1 MIKYSDNRN
10 FFRMMVNTNIEI
22 EISDADAGRKLD
34 AVCRDL
40 SATGMAVDSDE
51 PIEAGTSVVCR
62 LEGASPELPALKA
75 TATVVRCSQQ
85 EDGGSY
91 LLGIEIIEY
100 L

>member
-1 MIKYSDNRN
+1 MIRYSDNRN

-22 EISDADAGRKLD
+22 DIADADAGRKID

-40 SATGMAVDSDE
+40 SATGMAVETDE
-51 PIEAGTSVVCR
+51 PVEVGTSVVCK

-75 TATVVRCSQQ
+75 SATVVRCSQ
-85 EDGGSY
+85 EESGSY
-91 LLGIEIIEY
+91 LLGIEIIEH

>member
-1 MIKYSDNRN
+1 MIRYNDNRD

-22 EISDADAGRKLD
+22 DIADADAGRKID

-40 SATGMAVDSDE
+40 SATGMAVETDE
-51 PIEAGTSVVCR
+51 PVEVGTSVICK

-75 TATVVRCSQQ
+75 SATVVRCSQ
-85 EDGGSY
+85 EESGSY
-91 LLGIEIIEY
+91 LLGVEIIEH

>member
-1 MIKYSDNRN
+1 MIRYSDNRN

-22 EISDADAGRKLD
+22 TISDADAGRKLD

-40 SATGMAVDSDE
+40 SATGMAVESDE
-51 PIEAGTSVVCR
+51 PIEVGTNVICQ

-75 TATVVRCSQQ
+75 SATVVRCSQ
-85 EDGGSY
+85 EEGGCY
-91 LLGIEIIEY
+91 LLGVEIIEH